1 MIAQE
6 ELSQMAKQALV
17 FWKFGALDSHIKK
30 GLEAIVAKPPAPTII
45 AKFFTR
51 SQSPDWDGLEE
62 LAIYL
67 AEIN

>member
-6 ELSQMAKQALV
+6 ELNQMAKQALV
-17 FWKFGALDSHIKK
+17 FWKFGALDTHIKK
-30 GLEAIVAKPPAPTII
+30 GLEAIIARPPSLKII
-45 AKFFTR
+45 EKFFTR